1 MIDFISG
8 IIIEKNPARIVLEN
22 GGLGYELFISTN
34 TFQQLPE
41 TGEKTRLKTYLH
53 LREDSV
59 KMFAFSHEEERQVF
73 LGLISVSGVGPRL
86 AQTILSGLS
95 LLELVH
101 SIQSADVEKLTSIS
115 GVGSKTAQRLIVEL
129 KDKFSR
135 LGIVDDFDTVPGGFA
150 PLNSSEEE
158 TLLALLSLG
167 YKRPAIEK
175 AIAKVRKAGAAETAE
190 ELIKKA
196 LQVI

>member
-22 GGLGYELFISTN
+22 GGLGYEVFISTN

-59 KMFAFSHEEERQVF
+59 KLFAFSREEERQVF

-95 LLELVH
+95 LVELVRA
-101 SIQSADVEKLTSIS
+101 IQAGDVTKLTSIS

-135 LGIVDDFDTVPGGFA
+135 LGIVDDLDTVSSGFA
-150 PLNSSEEE
+150 ALNSSEEE

-175 AIAKVRKAGAAETAE
+175 AIAKIRKSGAAETPE
-190 ELIKKA
+190 VLIKKA